1 MCPSTALFFLR
12 VSRVQPSCGPQPSFA
27 CRRARVRCL
36 PQLCSLR
43 GFAAFPSSLSHARLS
58 SKHTVV
64 CSPSTRSPH
73 DLIGERVVHAYT
85 AVCRATEF
93 SCACVEVFVSICAG
107 LRVLCFGFRGRFLV
121 MFFEMRRIC
130 GVFAVCCG

>member
-1 MCPSTALFFLR
+1 MCPSTALFFFVCPECYPLVGR
-12 VSRVQPSCGPQPSFA
+12 SFSSCAAGHVSAGCRNCARCAAVQPFRSPQ
-27 CRRARVRCL
+27 
-36 PQLCSLR
+36 
-43 GFAAFPSSLSHARLS
+43 SHARLPA
-58 SKHTVV
+58 KHTVV
-64 CSPSTRSPH
+64 CGPFTRSPH

-121 MFFEMRRIC
+121 MFFEMQRIC
-130 GVFAVCCG
+130 GAFAVCCG